1 MGKRQPD
8 SLEKVTPKM
17 ATNYVK
23 SYSTSLV
30 KGKCKLKALCVPMIT
45 SLPPVLLKLK
55 RLITPS
61 VSETVEQHYWLQ
73 WNLIQLLCEM
83 FHSIH

>member
-1 MGKRQPD
+1 
-8 SLEKVTPKM
+8 M

-23 SYSTSLV
+23 RCSTLLV

-45 SLPPVLLKLK
+45 SLPLVLKLK
-55 RLITPS
+55 KLITPS
-61 VSETVEQHYWLQ
+61 ASETVEPRYWLV

-83 FHSIH
+83 FHSIHQTSACSVTQQFYL